1 MKLFRKIDTTTGNFL
16 EDVLFESHPFLMEM
30 VLVDVTDQEGTI
42 TQVEEIQQVLD
53 AEGNAQLDPQY
64 VEEAPQQ
71 GFYLPRWNGTEW
83 EEGGQAPEPTVPKLS
98 TDEKLTQMAEQLV
111 ITQTGLEAAQ
121 EALDF
126 LLIGGI
132 YNGRIFSNENR
143 SREIGK

>member
-1 MKLFRKIDTTTGNFL
+1 MKLFRKIDTTTGIFL
-16 EDVLFESHPFLMEM
+16 EDVLFESHPFLMET

-64 VEEAPQQ
+64 VEEAPPQ
-71 GFYLPRWNGTEW
+71 GLYLPRYLNGVW
-83 EEGGQAPEPTVPKLS
+83 IEGGVAPEPTTPQLS

-111 ITQTGLEAAQ
+111 ITQTNIEAVQ

-126 LLIGGI
+126 LLPG
-132 YNGRIFSNENR
+132 E
-143 SREIGK
+143 RERGAWRK